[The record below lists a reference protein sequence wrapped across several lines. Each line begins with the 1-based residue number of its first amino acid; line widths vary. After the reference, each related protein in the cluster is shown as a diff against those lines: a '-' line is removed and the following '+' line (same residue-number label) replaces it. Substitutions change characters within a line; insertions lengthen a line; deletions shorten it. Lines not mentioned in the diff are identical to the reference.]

1 MGFYGSHCHLELGGD
16 FGVVTTLQKQ
26 FNNLLF
32 ARTEPNG
39 LLLHLI
45 PPLSVVFALV
55 RSGTRLTFSQNS
67 FFVFPIIKRPIDYQ
81 SLGES
86 TRVGRH
92 RTTFAMSHYTG
103 NLASADSSDRKP
115 TVYEHR
121 H

>member
-45 PPLSVVFALV
+45 PPLSVAFAL
-55 RSGTRLTFSQNS
+55 
-67 FFVFPIIKRPIDYQ
+67 
-81 SLGES
+81 
-86 TRVGRH
+86 
-92 RTTFAMSHYTG
+92 
-103 NLASADSSDRKP
+103 AD
-115 TVYEHR
+115 
-121 H
+121 

>member
-45 PPLSVVFALV
+45 PPFLLHS
-55 RSGTRLTFSQNS
+55 
-67 FFVFPIIKRPIDYQ
+67 P
-81 SLGES
+81 
-86 TRVGRH
+86 
-92 RTTFAMSHYTG
+92 
-103 NLASADSSDRKP
+103 
-115 TVYEHR
+115 
-121 H
+121 